1 MKNIKKILSVVM
13 IVAMMVSLVSCK
25 SFKVVDDG
33 DFEDAI
39 EEIYDE
45 EVYEISGDDLEYIGL
60 DEYDMEKFL
69 SLIDED
75 VSIGYAEFEDEEA
88 ARDFFEDE
96 YYKDFEDMI
105 DDGDFEGSHSSGL
118 NNSRGYILF
127 EGEADGDG
135 EWEETDEIYGGIY
148 WTENMVIMA
157 IAYSDKKSDIEDMNE
172 FLDMLGLPTP

>member
-13 IVAMMVSLVSCK
+13 IVAMMTSLVSCK

-45 EVYEISGDDLEYIGL
+45 EVMEISGDDIENAGL

-69 SLIDED
+69 SLIEED
-75 VSIGYAEFEDEEA
+75 VSIAYAEFEDEEA

-105 DDGDFEGSHSSGL
+105 KDDDFEGSHSSGL

-148 WTENMVIMA
+148 WTENMVIIA

>member
-45 EVYEISGDDLEYIGL
+45 EVMEISGDDIENSGRN
-60 DEYDMEKFL
+60 EYDIEKFL

-75 VSIGYAEFEDEEA
+75 VSIAYVEFEDEEA
-88 ARDFFEDE
+88 ALDFFEDK

-127 EGEADGDG
+127 EGEADGEG
-135 EWEETDEIYGGIY
+135 EWEDTDEIYGGIY
-148 WTENMVIMA
+148 WTENMVILA
-157 IAYSDKKSDIEDMNE
+157 IANSDKKSDIEDMNE

>member
-45 EVYEISGDDLEYIGL
+45 EVMEISGDDIENSGRN
-60 DEYDMEKFL
+60 EYDIEKFL

-75 VSIGYAEFEDEEA
+75 VSIAYVEFEDEEA
-88 ARDFFEDE
+88 ALDFFEDK

-105 DDGDFEGSHSSGL
+105 EDDDFEGSHSSGL

-127 EGEADGDG
+127 EGEADGEG
-135 EWEETDEIYGGIY
+135 EWEDTDEIYGGIY
-148 WTENMVIMA
+148 WTENMVILA
-157 IAYSDKKSDIEDMNE
+157 IANSDKKSDIEDMNE